1 MIPNKYRKKHKR
13 CATCEHWIPEFTSHF
28 AEINCGKCKVKN
40 LTKADCDGRFCKSYK
55 PEEYRG

>member
-1 MIPNKYRKKHKR
+1 MTPNEYRKKHKR
-13 CATCEHWIPEFTSHF
+13 CATCEHWIPEFTNHF

-40 LTKADCDGRFCKSYK
+40 LTKADCEGRFCKLYK